1 VNTRILAIAAAL
13 CAARLQAQ
21 SVTSLPEVS
30 PAASV
35 SQVVGISSVKVVYHR
50 PSVNKRRIWGDLVP
64 YGFTNQGFG
73 TSKAAPWRAGANE
86 NTLVTFQDD
95 VSVAGK
101 ALKAGTYGL
110 SMALA
115 PDGGVTVIFSTDTT
129 AWGSFFYDPSA
140 DALRATTRMEDA
152 PYTEQLRYQFDNV
165 TANSADLALYW
176 ESKRI
181 PVPLRF
187 DTDRI
192 VEDRLK
198 EELHGS
204 RGFVYQA
211 WVEGSQYLLDHD
223 RDLPLA
229 LTWADTSVSAPFI
242 GERNFATLSNKS
254 LILEKLGRKAEADQV
269 MDGAIKIGSPTDIH
283 AYARHLLQIGDR
295 DRAVATFKLNA
306 RLHPGAWPVDYG
318 LARAY
323 SAMGDYKGATE
334 ALLRAQQALPEGDV
348 ANAAAIKINLEKL
361 RKGEDIN

>member
-1 VNTRILAIAAAL
+1 
-13 CAARLQAQ
+13 
-21 SVTSLPEVS
+21 
-30 PAASV
+30 
-35 SQVVGISSVKVVYHR
+35 
-50 PSVNKRRIWGDLVP
+50 
-64 YGFTNQGFG
+64 
-73 TSKAAPWRAGANE
+73 
-86 NTLVTFQDD
+86 
-95 VSVAGK
+95 
-101 ALKAGTYGL
+101 
-110 SMALA
+110 
-115 PDGGVTVIFSTDTT
+115 
-129 AWGSFFYDPSA
+129 
-140 DALRATTRMEDA
+140 MEDA